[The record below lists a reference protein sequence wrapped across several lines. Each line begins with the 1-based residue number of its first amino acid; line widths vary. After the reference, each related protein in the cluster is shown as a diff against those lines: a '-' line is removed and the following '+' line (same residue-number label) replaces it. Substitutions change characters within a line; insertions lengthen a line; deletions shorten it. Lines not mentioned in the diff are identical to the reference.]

1 MFAFAGK
8 VVSDPCLRQK
18 DTRLILNRPFGK
30 GRGKLYFF
38 QVRLEMTQIE
48 SSCSPGNRR
57 SLRPLTFPSP
67 VVWNEVQAVLP
78 SPFLLLSPS
87 RPSSR
92 AALWCVC
99 VWSRPMQMDASRT
112 DHSGSGL
119 APLSCPLEGIEWYM
133 GETSVS

>member
-99 VWSRPMQMDASRT
+99 VCGPGRCRWM
-112 DHSGSGL
+112 
-119 APLSCPLEGIEWYM
+119 PLEQTTVEA
-133 GETSVS
+133 VLHHCPVH